1 LQPPAQDISD
11 ETILKYMLDGSATNA
26 ERGLRMLME
35 RYQERLYWLVRRM
48 VTDHDDANDV
58 LQNCFIK
65 AYRSIHTFEG
75 KSKLYTWLYRIAT
88 NESITFL
95 NKRKRTA
102 TASLDGEASFAVNRL
117 SADGFFDSEAVQQR
131 LRQAIE
137 ALPDKQK
144 LVFNL
149 RYYDEMPYEEMSEML
164 GTSEGALKASFHHA
178 VKKIES
184 FFKGFDIF

>member
-1 LQPPAQDISD
+1 
-11 ETILKYMLDGSATNA
+11 MLDGSATNA

-35 RYQERLYWLVRRM
+35 KYQERLYWLVRRM
-48 VTDHDDANDV
+48 VTAHDDANDV

-95 NKRKRTA
+95 NKRKREA
-102 TASLDGEASFAVNRL
+102 TASLDGEASLVANRL
-117 SADGFFDSEAVQQR
+117 SADSFFDSEAVQQR
-131 LRQAIE
+131 LQKAIE
-137 ALPDKQK
+137 SLPDKQK

-149 RYYDEMPYEEMSEML
+149 RYFDEMPYEEMSEML

-178 VKKIES
+178 VKKVEA
-184 FFKGFDIF
+184 FFKGFDIY